1 MKFTKVGRKT
11 IAAWKAH
18 PRYISSCGGTRS
30 GKTYSILQTFILA
43 LVEEVN
49 KGKPATIN
57 SVVSESMPHLQ
68 RGAIRDFKQIMEV
81 EGLWEDA
88 RWMRHNTPIPGAMA
102 ASWNS
107 FLSIMP
113 VRCMDLPGTDS

>member
-1 MKFTKVGRKT
+1 MKLTKVGRKT
-11 IAAWKAH
+11 IAAWKQH

-30 GKTYSILQTFILA
+30 GKTYSILQTFIIA

-49 KGKPATIN
+49 QGRPATIN

-88 RWMRHNTPIPGAMA
+88 RWNETQHTYTWQNG
-102 ASWNS
+102 
-107 FLSIMP
+107 SILEFFS
-113 VRCMDLPGTDS
+113 VDN